1 MNKKE
6 LRLFMV
12 LDIIEFVLAV
22 IGIFGFTFMFI
33 ALQNDQKYLFLIC
46 DLYVIY
52 VFIKNWNSI
61 DKYFNEIKLE
71 KTIQ

>member
-1 MNKKE
+1 MNNKD
-6 LRLFMV
+6 LMLFMV

-22 IGIFGFTFMFI
+22 IGIVGFTFMFV
-33 ALQNDQKYLFLIC
+33 ALQTDTKYLFLVC

-61 DKYFNEIKLE
+61 DKYFNEIKLA
-71 KTIQ
+71 KRG